1 MTWLAIGRWILAR
14 LPQILIAAGAGLL
27 LWTAAEWWAGVRAA
41 PLRAQIATLQA
52 DLTLEQQR
60 TTTANE
66 TARLRAMAAQREAE
80 VKHREDS
87 HEIDR
92 LLERESALLAAVDAD
107 RADFARRLREQWQAG
122 RAAGR
127 RDRDG
132 LPQAGGGGR
141 EPPATAAAPGLVPV
155 PGAGPDRFDLAA
167 DIAVTGEQ
175 MAAVC
180 RVLYDAALAG
190 RHIKLTR
197 TTP

>member
-1 MTWLAIGRWILAR
+1 MMTWLAIGRWILAR

-122 RAAGR
+122 R
-127 RDRDG
+127 
-132 LPQAGGGGR
+132 
-141 EPPATAAAPGLVPV
+141 
-155 PGAGPDRFDLAA
+155 
-167 DIAVTGEQ
+167 
-175 MAAVC
+175 
-180 RVLYDAALAG
+180 
-190 RHIKLTR
+190 
-197 TTP
+197 